1 MVLFE
6 QCDCILDAINEENND
21 NKKSCNSDRRNECGM
36 NWVNLSGYNQKE
48 SKIRRSKAQCLHEL
62 RSFGVMMLHISVRNN
77 LVSDLHISCVFLSFV
92 FYFCLNFVCN
102 ECNLTS
108 VPYLRAINV

>member
-6 QCDCILDAINEENND
+6 QCDCISHAIQIEGI
-21 NKKSCNSDRRNECGM
+21 NECGM

-108 VPYLRAINV
+108 VTYFVMFEP